1 MTMKERDTT
10 EMVLEKDEEEQ
21 SVAEQETVEQDEE
34 QQPVAEQPADTPTSP
49 RRKWRRVILAIVAL
63 VAIGLAAAVGVRI
76 AINDDGYRNVYLEML
91 TATGIDSDSSD
102 EDIEQAMVAMA
113 DMFLSEACPA
123 GVSIAVTRNGSRI
136 FVPKGVLKVGGADKI
151 NQDTLFEIGSVSKP
165 ITGLVLAA
173 LITTGDLTLDTPLND
188 ELPRSVPDLIVNGK
202 LVTLRQLVTHTAG
215 FPRLSKKMRD
225 TGPEDLMKPNPYAG
239 FTEADM
245 LLEIGIASTEL
256 SQTGNIE
263 YSNFGFSTLAFILAR
278 NQNMSYPA
286 LQKSWTDRL
295 ALNST
300 WAGSLPNS
308 LLPNLSTGYRNDH
321 VVPHWYDGGIFID
334 GAYST
339 VSSTSDLLTL
349 VERYL
354 APDELQ
360 DEVIR
365 DALQLSLTPLEQP
378 NEQTIGLAFAWL
390 YSKEQNLGVWQH
402 KGAMPGF
409 FTNVAFQP
417 ASKTG
422 VVVLS
427 NCANKEAIDIG
438 NALSF
443 KLFRV

>member
-1 MTMKERDTT
+1 MTKERDT
-10 EMVLEKDEEEQ
+10 EQ
-21 SVAEQETVEQDEE
+21 PVEQDAEE
-34 QQPVAEQPADTPTSP
+34 QPPVAEPPPADTPATSP
-49 RRKWRRVILAIVAL
+49 RKKRRRVILAIAAL
-63 VAIGLAAAVGVRI
+63 VVIVFAAVIGVRL
-76 AINDDGYRNVYLEML
+76 AMNDEEYRNVYLEML
-91 TATGIDSDSSD
+91 TAIGIDSDSSD
-102 EDIEQAMVAMA
+102 EDVEQAMTAMA
-113 DMFLSEACPA
+113 DRFLSEEQACPA
-123 GVSIAVTRNGSRI
+123 GVSIAVTRNDSRI

-188 ELPRSVPDLIVNGK
+188 ELPGSVPDLNVNGK

-225 TGPEDLMKPNPYAG
+225 MGRAG

-245 LLEIGIASTEL
+245 LREIGIASTEL
-256 SQTGNIE
+256 SQTGDIE
-263 YSNFGFSTLAFILAR
+263 YSNFGFSILAYILAR

-308 LLPNLSTGYRNDH
+308 LLPNLSTGYRGDH
-321 VVPHWYDGGIFID
+321 VVPHHYDGGIAID
-334 GAYST
+334 GAGST

-354 APDELQ
+354 APDKLQ

-365 DALQLSLTPLEQP
+365 DALQLSLTSLEQP
-378 NEQTIGLAFAWL
+378 SKQPTGVAFAWF
-390 YSKEQNLGVWQH
+390 YSREQNLRVWRH
-402 KGAMPGF
+402 TGATFGF
-409 FTNVAFQP
+409 LTNVAFQP

-427 NCANKEAIDIG
+427 NCRNSEAIDIG

-443 KLFRV
+443 KLFLFDDPEE